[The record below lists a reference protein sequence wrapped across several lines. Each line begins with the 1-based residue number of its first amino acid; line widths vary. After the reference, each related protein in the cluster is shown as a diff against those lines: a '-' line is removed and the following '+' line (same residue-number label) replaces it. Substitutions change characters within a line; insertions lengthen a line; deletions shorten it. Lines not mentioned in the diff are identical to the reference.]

1 MWSCVAYDCDG
12 ASMITPE
19 QLANSN
25 SESGHQ
31 KALFCW
37 AAQSGIF
44 ELKWLFAIPNGFY
57 ATAAQK
63 GKMKAEGLRS
73 GVWDIYLP
81 FMKNDDNWHVHCAGL
96 WIEMKH
102 EKYRTA
108 INGGLTKDQIEFRNN
123 CSDQY
128 EFAICYSWIE
138 ARDAILKYLGKV

>member
-1 MWSCVAYDCDG
+1 
-12 ASMITPE
+12 MITPE
-19 QLANSN
+19 QLANSG

-37 AAQSGIF
+37 AVQSGIP

-73 GVWDIYLP
+73 GVADICLP
-81 FMKNDDNWHVHCAGL
+81 VRISRHVAAFHFKDYSCGL
-96 WIEMKH
+96 YIEMKMAD
-102 EKYRTA
+102 KRNRK
-108 INGGLTKDQIEFRNN
+108 NGGLSDEQLEF
-123 CSDQY
+123 SQFIIGQGY
-128 EFAICYSWIE
+128 QFVVAYSWIE